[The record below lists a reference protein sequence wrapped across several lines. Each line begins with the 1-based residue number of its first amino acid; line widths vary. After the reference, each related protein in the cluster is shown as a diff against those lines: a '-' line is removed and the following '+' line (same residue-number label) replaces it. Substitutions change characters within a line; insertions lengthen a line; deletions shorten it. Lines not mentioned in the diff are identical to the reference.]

1 VDLAELPS
9 SGFVRHP
16 WEVVRGNFFRRIL
29 AESGVFERPRRVLDA
44 GAGDGYFVGA
54 LLERLPAGSAAVA
67 WDTGY
72 DEASRSGFA
81 PRAAPALRFTRDE
94 PDERFDL
101 VLMLDVLEHVDDD
114 AAFLERRV
122 RRNVEPDGFVLLSV
136 PCWPAL
142 FTSHDVV
149 LGHFRRY
156 RPRAFL
162 GLLAGAGL
170 RVLGSGSLFSSL
182 TIPRAMAKVA
192 ESLFPRRRSHAP
204 RRLEWRGSALSARL
218 VAGALE
224 LDATVER
231 ACARRGVGLP
241 GLSFWALCRPDASET
256 LARGP
261 R

>member
-9 SGFVRHP
+9 SDFVRHP

-29 AESGVFERPRRVLDA
+29 ADGGVFERPRRVLDA
-44 GAGDGYFVGA
+44 GAGDGFFVGE

-72 DEASRSGFA
+72 DEASRTGFA
-81 PRAAPALRFTRDE
+81 PRATPGLRFTRDE
-94 PDERFDL
+94 PDEQFDL
-101 VLMLDVLEHVDDD
+101 VMMLDVLEHIDDD

-122 RRNVEPDGFVLLSV
+122 RRNVEPDGLVLLSV

-142 FTSHDVV
+142 FTSHDVA

-162 GLLAGAGL
+162 ASLAGAGL
-170 RVLGSGSLFSSL
+170 RVVGSGGLFSSL
-182 TIPRAMAKVA
+182 TVPRAMAKMA
-192 ESLFPRRRSHAP
+192 ESLFPRRRNDVP
-204 RRLEWRGSALSARL
+204 GRLEWRGGALSARL
-218 VAGALE
+218 VEGALE
-224 LDATVER
+224 LDASVGR
-231 ACARRGVGLP
+231 ACARRGLGLP
-241 GLSFWALCRPDASET
+241 GLSFWALCRREASQT
-256 LARGP
+256 LARET